1 MFKMFNKNKV
11 NIQRVSGYDSEGK
24 AIVSCTDSVDGK
36 LVFKSKRIAGNNGA
50 DIVSSGSFRCEGKI
64 GKKDLIEIDGE
75 YVPFIN
81 VEPQMDFNGRAAYY
95 IGWF

>member
-1 MFKMFNKNKV
+1 MFNKNRV
-11 NIQRVSGYDSEGK
+11 NIKRVTGYDNEGEAVVSG
-24 AIVSCTDSVDGK
+24 IDSVMGK

-50 DIVSSGSFRCEGKI
+50 DIVSSGSFRCEKKL

-75 YVPFIN
+75 YQPFLN
-81 VEPQMDFNGRAAYY
+81 VEPQMDFSGKAAYY